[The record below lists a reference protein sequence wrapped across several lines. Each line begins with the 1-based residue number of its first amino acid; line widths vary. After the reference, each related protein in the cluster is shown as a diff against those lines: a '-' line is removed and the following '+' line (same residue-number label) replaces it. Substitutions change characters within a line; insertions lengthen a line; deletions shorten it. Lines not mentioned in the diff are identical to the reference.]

1 MRNDDSV
8 PFAPRPTRMTRFF
21 RTFVPWQ
28 LIKFASINLKMLRMI
43 RKSH

>member
-1 MRNDDSV
+1 MNSNETI
-8 PFAPRPTRMTRFF
+8 PFAPRPTRATRFF

-28 LIKFASINLKMLRMI
+28 IIKFATINLKMIRMI

>member
-1 MRNDDSV
+1 MKNEDSIL
-8 PFAPRPTRMTRFF
+8 FAPRPTGTTRFF

-28 LIKFASINLKMLRMI
+28 FLKFISINLKMIRMI

>member
-1 MRNDDSV
+1 MKSDDLI
-8 PFAPRPTRMTRFF
+8 PFAPRPTRLTRFF

-28 LIKFASINLKMLRMI
+28 FLKFIFINIKMIRMI